1 MLTTS
6 KEVIEE
12 IKKNSSEKARKAKA
26 YFGINDSGSYGLTSP
41 QMRTI
46 AKAAGKNHA
55 LALELWETGIHEA
68 RHIAT
73 MIADKDKLT
82 KKMMNDWLKDFNS
95 WDIVDG
101 CCFSLFEKSPHAWEY
116 AIKWTSQKGEFQK
129 RAGFSMMAGLAV
141 HDKKATDKQFEK
153 FFPALLRE
161 SHDERNFV
169 KKAINWAI
177 RQIGKRNSYLCDKSI
192 ALAEKIQAKGDPA
205 SRWIAADAL
214 RELRKYKKEGR
225 IKNIGN

>member
-68 RHIAT
+68 RHISV
-73 MIADKDKLT
+73 MIADKKLVDE
-82 KKMMNDWLKDFNS
+82 KLMEKWLKDFNS
-95 WDIVDG
+95 WDIVDD
-101 CCFSLFEKSPHAWEY
+101 CCSKLF
-116 AIKWTSQKGEFQK
+116 
-129 RAGFSMMAGLAV
+129 
-141 HDKKATDKQFEK
+141 
-153 FFPALLRE
+153 
-161 SHDERNFV
+161 
-169 KKAINWAI
+169 
-177 RQIGKRNSYLCDKSI
+177 
-192 ALAEKIQAKGDPA
+192 
-205 SRWIAADAL
+205 
-214 RELRKYKKEGR
+214 
-225 IKNIGN
+225 